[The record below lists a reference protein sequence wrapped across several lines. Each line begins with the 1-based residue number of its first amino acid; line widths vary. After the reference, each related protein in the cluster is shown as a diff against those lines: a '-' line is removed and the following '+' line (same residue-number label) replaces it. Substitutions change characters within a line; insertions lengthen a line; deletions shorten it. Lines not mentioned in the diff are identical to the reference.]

1 MTAYSTGTSGDGPA
15 PDGPRQDA
23 LPDGESAP
31 STAALLRVFWPY
43 LRPHR
48 GRIVGAAV
56 ALLMVAGALLTM
68 GRGLAY
74 LVDEGLGR
82 QDPELLD
89 RAVIGT
95 ALIAMVLAAGSY
107 LRTTLVNQIGE
118 NVLADVRRA
127 VFAHLMTL
135 PPAWYETA
143 RTGDVLAR
151 ITTDTAI
158 VQTVMTSTISMAARN
173 VILLVGGLVMVVLS
187 SPKMSLVVLVVVPLV
202 VVPLIILGRRLRRA
216 SRLAQDRLADV
227 AVQAEETVASI
238 RTVQAFARQQL
249 MAERFNAAV
258 GSSLDA
264 ALARVRLRGWMSGI
278 IIFLVFSGISAI
290 LWIGGQDLLA
300 GRISAG
306 DLSSF
311 VFYAFLVAA
320 STGFLSELAGELQRA
335 AGAAERIA
343 QTLQTTVQLEEPAAP
358 RALIR
363 DHEMTV
369 QFESV
374 DFAYPAGLSRPAVSE
389 VDLVVRRGERVALV
403 GPSGAG
409 KSTLFHLLLRFYD
422 PGTGTVRLCGEDLRA
437 LCLTDIRG
445 YIGLVPQ
452 EPALFSTTV
461 RDNIGFG
468 RPEAREAEII
478 AAARQ
483 AEADDFI
490 TELEQGYD
498 TPVGEKGVRL
508 SGGQRQRIAI
518 ARAILRDPGLLL
530 LDEATSALDARSEAA
545 VQAALERLMQDRTSI
560 VIAHRLAT
568 VIRADRIFLM
578 ENGRVSA
585 TGTHEQLINESALYR
600 HLADL
605 QFSTPQSAVQG
616 APLK

>member
-1 MTAYSTGTSGDGPA
+1 M
-15 PDGPRQDA
+15 A
-23 LPDGESAP
+23 LW
-31 STAALLRVFWPY
+31 RVFRPY

-48 GRIVGAAV
+48 ARIAGAV
-56 ALLMVAGALLTM
+56 VSLLMVAGALLTM

-82 QDPELLD
+82 QDPALLD
-89 RAVIGT
+89 RAVVDT
-95 ALIAMVLAAGSY
+95 AAIALLLAAGSY
-107 LRTTLVNQIGE
+107 LRTTLVNRIGE
-118 NVLADVRRA
+118 HVLADVRKA
-127 VFAHLMTL
+127 LFSHLLTL
-135 PPAWYETA
+135 SPGWYESA

-151 ITTDTAI
+151 LTTDTAI
-158 VQTVMTSTISMAARN
+158 VQTVMTSTVSMAARN

-202 VVPLIILGRRLRRA
+202 VVPLIFLGRRLRRA
-216 SRLAQDRLADV
+216 SRQAQDRLADV
-227 AVQAEETVASI
+227 AVQAEETVTAI
-238 RTVQAFARQQL
+238 RTVQAFGRQQL
-249 MAERFNAAV
+249 MRDSFDSAVAA
-258 GSSLDA
+258 SLEA
-264 ALARVRLRGWMSGI
+264 ALARTRLRGWMSGI
-278 IIFLVFSGISAI
+278 IIFLVFAGISAI

-300 GRISAG
+300 GRISPG

-343 QTLQTTVQLEEPAAP
+343 QALEATARLPEPARPAALP
-358 RALIR
+358 RGHA
-363 DHEMTV
+363 TACS
-369 QFESV
+369 FEGV
-374 DFAYPAGLSRPAVSE
+374 DFAYPAGMSRPAVSA
-389 VDLVVRRGERVALV
+389 VDLVVERGERVALV

-422 PGTGTVRLCGEDLRA
+422 PTAGTVRLGGQDLRDLA
-437 LCLTDIRG
+437 LADIRDF
-445 YIGLVPQ
+445 IGLVPQ
-452 EPALFSTTV
+452 DPALFSTSI
-461 RDNIGFG
+461 RDNIAFG
-468 RPEAREAEII
+468 RPGASEADIV

-483 AEADDFI
+483 AEAHGFI
-490 TELEQGYD
+490 SALDQGYD

-545 VQAALERLMQDRTSI
+545 VQAALEALMKGRTSI

-568 VIRADRIFLM
+568 VIRADRIFLLDG
-578 ENGRVSA
+578 GRIAA
-585 TGTHEQLINESALYR
+585 TGTHEQLITESPLYR

-605 QFSTPQSAVQG
+605 QFAAPQTGTQ
-616 APLK
+616 PLK

>member
-1 MTAYSTGTSGDGPA
+1 MASTDRSYSTL
-15 PDGPRQDA
+15 A
-23 LPDGESAP
+23 LW
-31 STAALLRVFWPY
+31 RVFRPY

-48 GRIVGAAV
+48 ARIAGAALS
-56 ALLMVAGALLTM
+56 LLMVAGALLTM

-82 QDPELLD
+82 QDPALLD
-89 RAVIGT
+89 RAVVGT
-95 ALIAMVLAAGSY
+95 AAIALLLAAGSY

-118 NVLADVRRA
+118 RVLADVRQA
-127 VFAHLMTL
+127 LFAHLLTL
-135 PPAWYETA
+135 SPGWYESA

-151 ITTDTAI
+151 LTTDTAI
-158 VQTVMTSTISMAARN
+158 VQTVMTSTLSMAARN

-202 VVPLIILGRRLRRA
+202 VVPLIFLGRRLRRA
-216 SRLAQDRLADV
+216 SRQAQDRLADV
-227 AVQAEETVASI
+227 AVQAEETVTAI
-238 RTVQAFARQQL
+238 RTVQAFGRQEL
-249 MAERFNAAV
+249 MRGRFDDAV
-258 GSSLDA
+258 TTSLEA
-264 ALARVRLRGWMSGI
+264 ALARTRLRGWMSGI
-278 IIFLVFSGISAI
+278 IIFLVFAGISAI

-343 QTLQTTVQLEEPAAP
+343 QALQATASLPEPASPAVL
-358 RALIR
+358 AR
-363 DHEMTV
+363 DHAAACS
-369 QFESV
+369 FEAV
-374 DFAYPAGLSRPAVSE
+374 DFAYPAGMSRPAVSE
-389 VDLVVRRGERVALV
+389 VALTVARGERVALV

-422 PGTGTVRLCGEDLRA
+422 PTAGTVRLGGRDLRDLA
-437 LCLTDIRG
+437 LADIRDH
-445 YIGLVPQ
+445 IGLVPQ
-452 EPALFSTTV
+452 DPALFSTSI
-461 RDNIGFG
+461 RDNIAFG
-468 RPEAREAEII
+468 RPDADDTEIV

-483 AEADDFI
+483 AEAHDFI
-490 TELEQGYD
+490 AALAQGYE

-545 VQAALERLMQDRTSI
+545 VQAALEALMKDRTSI

-568 VIRADRIFLM
+568 VIRADRIFLLDG
-578 ENGRVSA
+578 GRIAA
-585 TGTHEQLINESALYR
+585 TGTHEQLITESPLYR

-605 QFSTPQSAVQG
+605 QFSTPQAGVQP

>member
-1 MTAYSTGTSGDGPA
+1 VTNQSTEESGG
-15 PDGPRQDA
+15 G
-23 LPDGESAP
+23 AP
-31 STAALLRVFWPY
+31 SPDQSASSTTTALIRVFWPY

-48 GRIVGAAV
+48 RRIIGAVV

-82 QDPELLD
+82 QDPALLD
-89 RAVIGT
+89 RAVVGT
-95 ALIAMVLAAGSY
+95 ALIAIVLAVGSY

-118 NVLADVRRA
+118 SVLADVRRA

-151 ITTDTAI
+151 ITTDTSI

-249 MAERFNAAV
+249 MAERFDAAV
-258 GSSLDA
+258 DSSLDA

-343 QTLQTTVQLEEPAAP
+343 QTLQTTVHLAEPASP
-358 RALIR
+358 VALRR
-363 DHEMTV
+363 DHEVTC
-369 QFESV
+369 QFKSV

-389 VDLVVRRGERVALV
+389 VDLVVKRGERVALV

-422 PGTGTVRLCGEDLRA
+422 PQQGVVSLCGEDLRKLA
-437 LCLTDIRG
+437 LTDIRS

-452 EPALFSTTV
+452 EPALFSTNV

-468 RPEAREAEII
+468 RPDATDAEII

-483 AEADDFI
+483 AEAHDFI
-490 TELEQGYD
+490 AELQNGYD

-568 VIRADRIFLM
+568 VIRADRIFLLDH
-578 ENGRVSA
+578 GRITA
-585 TGTHEQLINESALYR
+585 TGTHEQLVNESALYR

-605 QFSTPQSAVQG
+605 QFSTPRSSVQG
-616 APLK
+616 VPLK

>member
-1 MTAYSTGTSGDGPA
+1 MTPPEDMPGTDRSYPTM
-15 PDGPRQDA
+15 A
-23 LPDGESAP
+23 LW
-31 STAALLRVFWPY
+31 RVFRPY
-43 LRPHR
+43 LLPHR
-48 GRIVGAAV
+48 ARIAGAV
-56 ALLMVAGALLTM
+56 VSLLMVAGALLTM

-82 QDPELLD
+82 QDPALLD
-89 RAVIGT
+89 RAVVGT
-95 ALIAMVLAAGSY
+95 AAIALLLAAGSY

-118 NVLADVRRA
+118 RVLADIRQA
-127 VFAHLMTL
+127 LFAHLLTL
-135 PPAWYETA
+135 SPGWYESA

-151 ITTDTAI
+151 LTTDTAI
-158 VQTVMTSTISMAARN
+158 VQTVMTSTVSMAARN

-202 VVPLIILGRRLRRA
+202 VVPLIFLGRRLRRA
-216 SRLAQDRLADV
+216 SRDAQDRLADV
-227 AVQAEETVASI
+227 AVQAEETVTAI
-238 RTVQAFARQQL
+238 RTVQAFGRQQL
-249 MAERFNAAV
+249 MRTRFDAAV
-258 GSSLDA
+258 ATSLDA
-264 ALARVRLRGWMSGI
+264 ALARTRLRGWMSGI
-278 IIFLVFSGISAI
+278 IIFLVFGGISAI

-343 QTLQTTVQLEEPAAP
+343 QALEAKAALPEPDRPATLQRGHATACSFAA
-358 RALIR
+358 
-363 DHEMTV
+363 
-369 QFESV
+369 V
-374 DFAYPAGLSRPAVSE
+374 DFAYPAGTSRPAVSG
-389 VDLVVRRGERVALV
+389 VDLVVERGERVALV

-422 PGTGTVRLCGEDLRA
+422 PTAGTVRLGGQDLRDLA
-437 LCLTDIRG
+437 LADIRG
-445 YIGLVPQ
+445 FIGLVPQ
-452 EPALFSTTV
+452 DPALFSTSI
-461 RDNIGFG
+461 RDNIAFG
-468 RPEAREAEII
+468 RPDAGEADII

-483 AEADDFI
+483 AEAHGFI
-490 TELEQGYD
+490 TALEQGYD

-518 ARAILRDPGLLL
+518 ARAILRDPALLL

-545 VQAALERLMQDRTSI
+545 VQAALEALMKDRTSI

-568 VIRADRIFLM
+568 VIRADRIFLLDG
-578 ENGRVSA
+578 GRIVA
-585 TGTHEQLINESALYR
+585 TGTHEQLINESPLYR

-605 QFSTPQSAVQG
+605 QFSTPQAGAQP

>member
-1 MTAYSTGTSGDGPA
+1 MPAIKPSINPEAAPNPVSSLPAGASFTTG
-15 PDGPRQDA
+15 
-23 LPDGESAP
+23 E
-31 STAALLRVFWPY
+31 LLREFWPY
-43 LRPHR
+43 FYPYRY
-48 GRIVGAAV
+48 RILGAV
-56 ALLMVAGALLTM
+56 LALLMVAGSLLTM

-82 QDPELLD
+82 QDPGLLN

-95 ALIAMVLAAGSY
+95 AVIAVVLAAGSY

-118 NVLADVRRA
+118 SVLADVRRA
-127 VFAHLMTL
+127 LFSHLMTL
-135 PPAWYETA
+135 PPAWYESA

-158 VQTVMTSTISMAARN
+158 VQTVMTSTLSMAARN
-173 VILLVGGLVMVVLS
+173 VILLFGGLVMVVLS

-202 VVPLIILGRRLRRA
+202 VVPLILLGRRLRRA

-227 AVQAEETVASI
+227 AVQAEETVAAI
-238 RTVQAFARQQL
+238 RTVQAFGRQGM
-249 MAERFNAAV
+249 MADRFQAAV
-258 GSSLDA
+258 DDSLDA
-264 ALARVRLRGWMSGI
+264 ALTRVRLRGWMSGI

-343 QTLQTTVQLEEPAAP
+343 QTLQTTDRLVEPVSP
-358 RALIR
+358 LPLRR
-363 DHEMTV
+363 DAEIACR
-369 QFESV
+369 FEAV
-374 DFAYPAGLSRPAVSE
+374 DFSYPAGMSRPAVSG
-389 VDLVVRRGERVALV
+389 VDLTVRRGERVALV

-422 PGTGTVRLCGEDLRA
+422 PSKGTVRLCGDDLRDLA
-437 LCLTDIRG
+437 LSDIRRF
-445 YIGLVPQ
+445 IGLVPQ
-452 EPALFSTTV
+452 EPALFSTSV

-468 RPEAREAEII
+468 RPEAREDEIM
-478 AAARQ
+478 AAAAK
-483 AEADDFI
+483 AEAHEFI
-490 TELEQGYD
+490 STLENGYD
-498 TPVGEKGVRL
+498 TAVGEKGVRL

-568 VIRADRIFLM
+568 VIRADRIFLLD
-578 ENGRVSA
+578 GGQITA

-605 QFSTPQSAVQG
+605 QFSTPQAGGQTS
-616 APLK
+616 PLN

>member
-1 MTAYSTGTSGDGPA
+1 MTSSPSPRPA
-15 PDGPRQDA
+15 DRNFT
-23 LPDGESAP
+23 
-31 STAALLRVFWPY
+31 TAALWRVFWPY

-48 GRIVGAAV
+48 HRIVGAV
-56 ALLMVAGALLTM
+56 ISLLMVAGALLTM

-82 QDPELLD
+82 QDPALLD

-95 ALIAMVLAAGSY
+95 AVIALVLAAGSY

-118 NVLADVRRA
+118 RVLADIRQA
-127 VFAHLMTL
+127 LFGHLL
-135 PPAWYETA
+135 SLSPAWYETA

-173 VILLVGGLVMVVLS
+173 VILLFGGLVMVVLS
-187 SPKMSLVVLVVVPLV
+187 SPKMSLVVLVVVPMV
-202 VVPLIILGRRLRRA
+202 VVPLIFLGRRLRRA

-227 AVQAEETVASI
+227 AVQAEETVSAI
-238 RTVQAFARQQL
+238 RTVQAFGRQGL
-249 MAERFNAAV
+249 MRERFDEAV
-258 GSSLDA
+258 DSSLDA

-278 IIFLVFSGISAI
+278 IIFLVFSGIAAI

-343 QTLQTTVQLEEPAAP
+343 QALQASASLPLPEQPVSLP
-358 RALIR
+358 R
-363 DHEMTV
+363 DHEIACE
-369 QFESV
+369 FETV
-374 DFAYPAGLSRPAVSE
+374 DFAYPAGTSRPAVSG
-389 VDLVVRRGERVALV
+389 VDLAVRRGERVALV

-422 PGTGTVRLCGEDLRA
+422 PGAGRVRLGGQDLRDLDLVA
-437 LCLTDIRG
+437 IRDF
-445 YIGLVPQ
+445 IGLVPQ
-452 EPALFSTTV
+452 DPALFSTSI
-461 RDNIGFG
+461 RDNIAFG
-468 RPEAREAEII
+468 RPDADEAEIVT
-478 AAARQ
+478 AARK
-483 AEADDFI
+483 AEAHDFI
-490 TELEQGYD
+490 TALDQGYD

-545 VQAALERLMQDRTSI
+545 VQTALEALMKDRTSI

-568 VIRADRIFLM
+568 VIRADRIFLLD
-578 ENGRVSA
+578 GGQIVAS
-585 TGTHEQLINESALYR
+585 GTHEQLINESPLYR

-605 QFSTPQSAVQG
+605 QFSTPQTG
-616 APLK
+616 MHPAPLN

>member
-1 MTAYSTGTSGDGPA
+1 MTPPEDMPGTDRSYPTM
-15 PDGPRQDA
+15 A
-23 LPDGESAP
+23 LW
-31 STAALLRVFWPY
+31 RVFRPY
-43 LRPHR
+43 LLPHR
-48 GRIVGAAV
+48 ARIAGAV
-56 ALLMVAGALLTM
+56 VSLLMVAGALLTM

-82 QDPELLD
+82 QDPALLD
-89 RAVIGT
+89 RAVVGT
-95 ALIAMVLAAGSY
+95 AAIALLLAAGSY

-118 NVLADVRRA
+118 RVLADIRQA
-127 VFAHLMTL
+127 LFAHLLTL
-135 PPAWYETA
+135 SPGWYESA

-151 ITTDTAI
+151 LTTDTAI
-158 VQTVMTSTISMAARN
+158 VQTVMTSTVSMAARN

-202 VVPLIILGRRLRRA
+202 VVPLIFLGRRLRRA
-216 SRLAQDRLADV
+216 SRRAQDRLADV
-227 AVQAEETVASI
+227 AVQAEETVTAI
-238 RTVQAFARQQL
+238 RTVQAFGRQQL
-249 MAERFNAAV
+249 MRTRFDAAV
-258 GSSLDA
+258 ATSLDA
-264 ALARVRLRGWMSGI
+264 ALARTRLRGWMSGI
-278 IIFLVFSGISAI
+278 IIFLVFGGISAI

-343 QTLQTTVQLEEPAAP
+343 QALEAKAALPEPDRPATLQRGHATACSFAA
-358 RALIR
+358 
-363 DHEMTV
+363 
-369 QFESV
+369 V
-374 DFAYPAGLSRPAVSE
+374 DFAYPAGTSRPAVSG
-389 VDLVVRRGERVALV
+389 VDLVVERGERVALV

-422 PGTGTVRLCGEDLRA
+422 PTAGTVRLGGQDLRDLA
-437 LCLTDIRG
+437 LADIRG
-445 YIGLVPQ
+445 FIGLVPQ
-452 EPALFSTTV
+452 DPALFSTSI
-461 RDNIGFG
+461 RDNIAFG
-468 RPEAREAEII
+468 RPDAGEADII

-483 AEADDFI
+483 AEAHGFI
-490 TELEQGYD
+490 TALEQGYD

-518 ARAILRDPGLLL
+518 ARAILRDPALLL

-545 VQAALERLMQDRTSI
+545 VQAALEALMKDRTSI

-568 VIRADRIFLM
+568 VIRADRIFLLDG
-578 ENGRVSA
+578 GRIVA
-585 TGTHEQLINESALYR
+585 TGTHEQLINESPLYR

-605 QFSTPQSAVQG
+605 QFSTPQAGAQP

>member
-1 MTAYSTGTSGDGPA
+1 
-15 PDGPRQDA
+15 
-23 LPDGESAP
+23 
-31 STAALLRVFWPY
+31 
-43 LRPHR
+43 
-48 GRIVGAAV
+48 
-56 ALLMVAGALLTM
+56 MVAGALLTM

-82 QDPELLD
+82 QDPALLD

-95 ALIAMVLAAGSY
+95 AVIALVLAAGSY

-118 NVLADVRRA
+118 RVLADIRQA
-127 VFAHLMTL
+127 LFGHLL
-135 PPAWYETA
+135 SLSPAWYETA

-173 VILLVGGLVMVVLS
+173 VILLFGGLVMVVLS
-187 SPKMSLVVLVVVPLV
+187 SPKMSLVVLVVVPMV
-202 VVPLIILGRRLRRA
+202 VVPLIFLGRRLRRA

-227 AVQAEETVASI
+227 AVQAEETVSAI
-238 RTVQAFARQQL
+238 RTVQAFGRQGL
-249 MAERFNAAV
+249 MRERFDEAV
-258 GSSLDA
+258 DSSLDA

-278 IIFLVFSGISAI
+278 IIFLVFSGIAAI

-343 QTLQTTVQLEEPAAP
+343 QALQASASLPLPEQPVSLP
-358 RALIR
+358 R
-363 DHEMTV
+363 DHEIACE
-369 QFESV
+369 FETV
-374 DFAYPAGLSRPAVSE
+374 DFAYPAGTSRPAVSG
-389 VDLVVRRGERVALV
+389 VDLAVRRGERVALV

-422 PGTGTVRLCGEDLRA
+422 PGAGRVRLGGQDLRDLDLVA
-437 LCLTDIRG
+437 IRDF
-445 YIGLVPQ
+445 IGLVPQ
-452 EPALFSTTV
+452 DPALFSTSI
-461 RDNIGFG
+461 RDNIAFG
-468 RPEAREAEII
+468 RPDADEAEIVT
-478 AAARQ
+478 AARK
-483 AEADDFI
+483 AEAHDFI
-490 TELEQGYD
+490 TALDQGYD

-545 VQAALERLMQDRTSI
+545 VQTALEALMKDRTSI

-568 VIRADRIFLM
+568 VIRADRIFLLD
-578 ENGRVSA
+578 GGQIVAS
-585 TGTHEQLINESALYR
+585 GTHEQLINESPLYR

-605 QFSTPQSAVQG
+605 QFSTPQTG
-616 APLK
+616 MHPAPLN

>member
-1 MTAYSTGTSGDGPA
+1 MTSSPSPQPA
-15 PDGPRQDA
+15 GR
-23 LPDGESAP
+23 
-31 STAALLRVFWPY
+31 TFTKAALWRVFWPY

-48 GRIVGAAV
+48 HRIAGAV
-56 ALLMVAGALLTM
+56 ISLLMVAGALLTM

-82 QDPELLD
+82 QDPALLD

-95 ALIAMVLAAGSY
+95 AVIALFLAAGSY

-118 NVLADVRRA
+118 SVLADIRQA
-127 VFAHLMTL
+127 LFGHLLTL
-135 PPAWYETA
+135 SPAWYETA

-151 ITTDTAI
+151 LTTDTAI

-173 VILLVGGLVMVVLS
+173 VILLVGGLVMVVAS
-187 SPKMSLVVLVVVPLV
+187 SPKMSLVVLVVVPMV
-202 VVPLIILGRRLRRA
+202 VVPLIFLGRRLRRA

-227 AVQAEETVASI
+227 AVQAEETVTAI
-238 RTVQAFARQQL
+238 RTVQAFGRQDL
-249 MAERFNAAV
+249 MKGRFDAAV
-258 GSSLDA
+258 ASSLDA

-290 LWIGGQDLLA
+290 LWICGQDLLA

-343 QTLQTTVQLEEPAAP
+343 QALQATARLPLPASP
-358 RALIR
+358 VSLPR
-363 DHEMTV
+363 DHRIACE
-369 QFESV
+369 FDAV
-374 DFAYPAGLSRPAVSE
+374 DFAYPAGTARPAVSG
-389 VDLVVRRGERVALV
+389 VDLTVERGERVALV

-422 PGTGTVRLCGEDLRA
+422 PGAGRVRLCGRDLRDLDPA
-437 LCLTDIRG
+437 AIRDF
-445 YIGLVPQ
+445 IGLVPQ
-452 EPALFSTTV
+452 DPALFSTSI
-461 RDNIGFG
+461 RDNIAFG
-468 RPEAREAEII
+468 RPDATESEIV

-483 AEADDFI
+483 AEAHDFI
-490 TELEQGYD
+490 LELDSGYD

-545 VQAALERLMQDRTSI
+545 VQAALEALMKDRTSI

-568 VIRADRIFLM
+568 VIRADRIFLLD
-578 ENGRVSA
+578 GGKIVA
-585 TGTHEQLINESALYR
+585 TGTHEQLIIESPLYR

-605 QFSTPQSAVQG
+605 QFSTPQAGTQST
-616 APLK
+616 PLN

>member
-1 MTAYSTGTSGDGPA
+1 MTPPEDMPGTDRSYSTM
-15 PDGPRQDA
+15 A
-23 LPDGESAP
+23 LW
-31 STAALLRVFWPY
+31 RVFRPY
-43 LRPHR
+43 LLPHR
-48 GRIVGAAV
+48 ARIAGAV
-56 ALLMVAGALLTM
+56 VSLLMVAGALLTM

-82 QDPELLD
+82 QDPALLD
-89 RAVIGT
+89 RAVVGT
-95 ALIAMVLAAGSY
+95 AAIALLLAAGSY

-118 NVLADVRRA
+118 RVLADIRQA
-127 VFAHLMTL
+127 LFAHLLTL
-135 PPAWYETA
+135 SPGWYESA

-151 ITTDTAI
+151 LTTDTAI
-158 VQTVMTSTISMAARN
+158 VQTVMTSTVSMAARN

-202 VVPLIILGRRLRRA
+202 VVPLIFLGRRLRRA

-227 AVQAEETVASI
+227 AVQAEETVTAI
-238 RTVQAFARQQL
+238 RTVQAFGRQQL
-249 MAERFNAAV
+249 MRTRFDAAV
-258 GSSLDA
+258 ATSLDA
-264 ALARVRLRGWMSGI
+264 ALARTRLRGWMSGI
-278 IIFLVFSGISAI
+278 IIFLVFGGISAI

-343 QTLQTTVQLEEPAAP
+343 QALQATAALPEPDRPATLQRGHATACSFAA
-358 RALIR
+358 
-363 DHEMTV
+363 
-369 QFESV
+369 V
-374 DFAYPAGLSRPAVSE
+374 DFAYPAGMSRPAVSG
-389 VDLVVRRGERVALV
+389 VDLVVERGERVALV

-422 PGTGTVRLCGEDLRA
+422 PTAGTVRLGGQDLRDLA
-437 LCLTDIRG
+437 LADIRG
-445 YIGLVPQ
+445 FIGLVPQ
-452 EPALFSTTV
+452 DPALFSTSI
-461 RDNIGFG
+461 RDNIAFG
-468 RPEAREAEII
+468 RPDAGEADII

-483 AEADDFI
+483 AEAHGFI
-490 TELEQGYD
+490 TALERGYD

-518 ARAILRDPGLLL
+518 ARAILRDPALLL

-545 VQAALERLMQDRTSI
+545 VQAALEALMKDRTSI

-568 VIRADRIFLM
+568 VIRADRIFLLDG
-578 ENGRVSA
+578 GRIVA
-585 TGTHEQLINESALYR
+585 TGTHEQLINESPLYR

-605 QFSTPQSAVQG
+605 QFSTPQAGAQP

>member
-1 MTAYSTGTSGDGPA
+1 MTSSPSPQPA
-15 PDGPRQDA
+15 DRNFT
-23 LPDGESAP
+23 
-31 STAALLRVFWPY
+31 TAALWRVFWPY

-48 GRIVGAAV
+48 HRIVGAV
-56 ALLMVAGALLTM
+56 ISLLIVAGALLTM

-82 QDPELLD
+82 QDPALLD

-95 ALIAMVLAAGSY
+95 AVIALFLAAGSY

-118 NVLADVRRA
+118 SVLADIRQVL
-127 VFAHLMTL
+127 FGHLL
-135 PPAWYETA
+135 SLSPAWYETA

-173 VILLVGGLVMVVLS
+173 VILLFGGLVMVVLS
-187 SPKMSLVVLVVVPLV
+187 SPKMSLVVLVVVPMV
-202 VVPLIILGRRLRRA
+202 VVPLIFLGRRLRRA

-227 AVQAEETVASI
+227 AVQAEETVSAI
-238 RTVQAFARQQL
+238 RTVQAFGRQGL
-249 MAERFNAAV
+249 MRERFDEAV
-258 GSSLDA
+258 DSSLDA

-278 IIFLVFSGISAI
+278 IIFLVFSGIAAI

-343 QTLQTTVQLEEPAAP
+343 QALQASASLPLPEQPVSLP
-358 RALIR
+358 R
-363 DHEMTV
+363 DHEIACE
-369 QFESV
+369 FETV
-374 DFAYPAGLSRPAVSE
+374 DFAYPAGTSRPAVSG
-389 VDLVVRRGERVALV
+389 VDLAVRRGERVALV

-422 PGTGTVRLCGEDLRA
+422 PGAGRVRLGGQDLRDLDLFA
-437 LCLTDIRG
+437 IRDF
-445 YIGLVPQ
+445 IGLVPQ
-452 EPALFSTTV
+452 DPALFSTSI
-461 RDNIGFG
+461 RDNIAFG
-468 RPEAREAEII
+468 RPDADEAEIVT
-478 AAARQ
+478 AARK
-483 AEADDFI
+483 AEAHDFI
-490 TELEQGYD
+490 TALDQGYD

-545 VQAALERLMQDRTSI
+545 VQTALEALMKDRTSI

-568 VIRADRIFLM
+568 VIRADRIFLLD
-578 ENGRVSA
+578 GGQIVAS
-585 TGTHEQLINESALYR
+585 GTHEQLINESPLYR

-605 QFSTPQSAVQG
+605 QFSTPQTG
-616 APLK
+616 MHPAPLN